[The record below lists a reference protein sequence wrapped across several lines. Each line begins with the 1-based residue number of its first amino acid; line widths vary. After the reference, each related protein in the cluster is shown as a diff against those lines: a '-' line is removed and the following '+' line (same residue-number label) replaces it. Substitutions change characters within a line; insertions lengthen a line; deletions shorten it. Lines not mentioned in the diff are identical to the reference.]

1 MPPPQASDKEIKAD
15 VDVDN
20 ILIDCKTNE
29 VTMDFPKLEI
39 NDVNVDMTT
48 DLDCDK
54 GESNVNVL
62 DELSENEQCKV
73 DLDKINDA
81 SNTKK
86 TENITSSLAILS
98 TEESKINIATLVFFD
113 LETTGLAK
121 TVGKKNVQI
130 TEVSMIAVGRNEFCK
145 CSYPD
150 LRDVRV
156 VQKLSLCIR
165 PRCSMSREAS
175 CITGSITVLPFY
187 LVRFLGC
194 ILFSGVV
201 SRKNRGYML

>member
-1 MPPPQASDKEIKAD
+1 MSPPQASDKEIEAS
-15 VDVDN
+15 VDVSN
-20 ILIDCKTNE
+20 AIIDCKTME
-29 VTMDFPKLEI
+29 ATMDVANDLPKLET

-48 DLDCDK
+48 DFSDCEK
-54 GESNVNVL
+54 VESNVNVH
-62 DELSENEQCKV
+62 DELPENQQCKA
-73 DLDKINDA
+73 DLDKTNDI
-81 SNTKK
+81 SSTKV
-86 TENITSSLAILS
+86 TENITSSLATLT
-98 TEESKINIATLVFFD
+98 TEDSKVNIATLVFFD

-130 TEVSMIAVGRNEFCK
+130 TEVSMIAVGRKEFCK

-175 CITGSITVLPFY
+175 CITGNMFVLLFY
-187 LVRFLGC
+187 FLLIGRLVKC
-194 ILFSGVV
+194 TQS
-201 SRKNRGYML
+201 